1 MVWIFLALLGVI
13 FTALTTILAKIGIK
27 NVNSNFATFV
37 RTGVVIVCSLVL
49 CLITGD
55 IAKTN
60 ELELNNWIFLILQ
73 LYI

>member
-37 RTGVVIVCSLVL
+37 RTGVVIVC
-49 CLITGD
+49 
-55 IAKTN
+55 
-60 ELELNNWIFLILQ
+60 
-73 LYI
+73 